1 MANSTRDLRRR
12 DFLQLGTAAFVTTA
26 FARPVTLEG
35 RASRQALSD
44 RVRGVRA
51 MTFDVFGTVV
61 DWRSSITR
69 EGEAV
74 GRRKGI
80 DADWAAF
87 ADAWRGGYGP
97 AMGRVRRGELP
108 WTKIDDLHRMILDE
122 LVPQFGLSG
131 LTEDELVDLNFA
143 WHRLT
148 PWPDTVRGL
157 TRLRTRYV
165 LASLSNGNVALLVN
179 MAKNAGLP
187 WDAVLSAELA
197 RAYKPDPKAYLT
209 AADLLGLAPEQVMM
223 VAAHKGDLRASSK
236 VGFRTAYV
244 PRPTEFGPDV
254 ERDLTPDP
262 DFDVVATDFDDMAAQ
277 LGL

>member
-1 MANSTRDLRRR
+1 MANRNRNLRRR
-12 DFLQLGTAAFVTTA
+12 EFLTSSSAALVTAAFTRTA
-26 FARPVTLEG
+26 
-35 RASRQALSD
+35 ASGGLIRQELSE
-44 RVRGVRA
+44 RIRGVRA

-74 GRRKGI
+74 GRDHGI
-80 DADWAAF
+80 RADWAAF
-87 ADAWRGGYGP
+87 ADDWRGGYGP
-97 AMGRVRRGELP
+97 AMQRVRGGELG
-108 WTKIDDLHRMILDE
+108 WTKIDDLHRMILNQLVPKYGLGGLSDDE
-122 LVPQFGLSG
+122 L
-131 LTEDELVDLNFA
+131 DELNRA

-148 PWPDTVRGL
+148 PWPDTVAGL
-157 TRLRTRYV
+157 TRLRKGYV

-179 MAKNAGLP
+179 MAKNGGLP

-197 RAYKPDPKAYLT
+197 QQYKPDPEVYLK
-209 AADLLGLAPEQVMM
+209 AADLLGLMPEQVMM
-223 VAAHKGDLRASSK
+223 VAAHKGDLRASAQ

-244 PRPTEFGPDV
+244 PRPTEYGPLV

-262 DFDVVATDFDDMAAQ
+262 DFDLVATDFNDMATQ

>member
-1 MANSTRDLRRR
+1 MANRDRNLRRR
-12 DFLQLGTAAFVTTA
+12 EFLTSSSAALVTAAFTRTA
-26 FARPVTLEG
+26 
-35 RASRQALSD
+35 ASGVLTRQEPSE

-74 GRRKGI
+74 GRDHGI
-80 DADWAAF
+80 QADWAAF
-87 ADAWRGGYGP
+87 ADDWRGGYGP
-97 AMGRVRRGELP
+97 AMQRVRGGELG
-108 WTKIDDLHRMILDE
+108 WTKIDDLHRMILNQLVPKYGLEDLSDDE
-122 LVPQFGLSG
+122 L
-131 LTEDELVDLNFA
+131 DELNRA

-148 PWPDTVRGL
+148 PWPDTVAGL
-157 TRLRTRYV
+157 TRLRKGYV

-179 MAKNAGLP
+179 MAKNGGLP

-197 RAYKPDPKAYLT
+197 QQYKPDPEVYLK
-209 AADLLGLAPEQVMM
+209 AADLLGLMPEQMMM
-223 VAAHKGDLRASSK
+223 VAAHKGDLRASAQ

-244 PRPTEFGPDV
+244 PRPTEYGPLV

-262 DFDVVATDFDDMAAQ
+262 DFDLVATDFNDMATQ

>member
-1 MANSTRDLRRR
+1 MANSTGDLRRR
-12 DFLQLGTAAFVTTA
+12 DFLQLGSAALVTAAFA
-26 FARPVTLEG
+26 PPVTLEG
-35 RASRQALSD
+35 RARQALSD

-87 ADAWRGGYGP
+87 ADAWRAGYGP

-122 LVPQFGLSG
+122 LVPQFGLTG
-131 LTEDELVDLNFA
+131 LTEGELVDLNFA

-157 TRLRTRYV
+157 TRLRKRYV

-179 MAKNAGLP
+179 MAKTPACRGMPFSRRSWLGPTSRTQRPTSPQPTCSGLP
-187 WDAVLSAELA
+187 RS
-197 RAYKPDPKAYLT
+197 R
-209 AADLLGLAPEQVMM
+209 
-223 VAAHKGDLRASSK
+223 
-236 VGFRTAYV
+236 
-244 PRPTEFGPDV
+244 
-254 ERDLTPDP
+254 
-262 DFDVVATDFDDMAAQ
+262 
-277 LGL
+277 

>member
-1 MANSTRDLRRR
+1 MQNHDQIFNRRAFLTASSATLLAST
-12 DFLQLGTAAFVTTA
+12 V
-26 FARPVTLEG
+26 
-35 RASRQALSD
+35 SRLSGSEATVFQELPE
-44 RVRGVRA
+44 RLRGVRA

-61 DWRSSITR
+61 DWRTSITK

-74 GRRKGI
+74 GRRHGI
-80 DADWAAF
+80 QADWSAF
-87 ADAWRGGYGP
+87 ADDWRGGYGP
-97 AMGRVRRGELP
+97 AMQRVRSGELG
-108 WTKIDDLHRMILDE
+108 WTKIDDLHRMILDD
-122 LVPQFGLSG
+122 LVPQYG
-131 LTEDELVDLNFA
+131 LTELSDDELDELNRA

-148 PWPDTVRGL
+148 PWPDTVAGL
-157 TRLRTRYV
+157 TRLRKGYV

-197 RAYKPDPKAYLT
+197 NQYKPDREVYLK
-209 AADLLGLAPEQVMM
+209 AADLLGLQPEQVMM
-223 VAAHKGDLRASSK
+223 VAAHKGDLRASAE

-244 PRPTEFGPDV
+244 PRPTEFSPQV

-262 DFDVVATDFDDMAAQ
+262 DFDLVATNFNDMAAQ